1 MNSTPPGIPINTPPK
16 YVKSMM
22 DLSSNSLGNDEIMQ
36 NPPRKSSLE
45 IATEQQVDQKQDES
59 LPAIPEEKEKEN
71 EQALKQTPEKIKTW
85 PVYQGER
92 VLADNDKM
100 FRDIIFS
107 PNLKERKVMPLPPK
121 KKSDKSMKEEPNP
134 DESEVHN
141 ILLEKMLD
149 N

>member
-22 DLSSNSLGNDEIMQ
+22 DLSNSSPGNDEIMQ
-36 NPPRKSSLE
+36 KAPRKSSLE
-45 IATEQQVDQKQDES
+45 IATEQTEQKHEES
-59 LPAIPEEKEKEN
+59 LPAIPEEKEKDTD
-71 EQALKQTPEKIKTW
+71 QTLKQGPEKIKTW
-85 PVYQGER
+85 PVFQGGR
-92 VLADNDKM
+92 VQAENDKM

-107 PNLKERKVMPLPPK
+107 PNLKERKVVPLPPTR
-121 KKSDKSMKEEPNP
+121 KSDKSKKEEANQ
-134 DESEVHN
+134 DESEANN